1 MTPEARVKKRVCI
14 VLKELGAYYATLVQ
28 ASAPDFLVC
37 WRGKFF
43 GVECKASGD
52 KPTALQEKNMKE
64 NLLSSLKLRLLKDFA
79 VLVLVLLV
87 ANYLARKRMLKL
99 QEELQLKLKHLFGQ
113 TQKK

>member
-43 GVECKASGD
+43 GVECKASGG

-64 NLLSSLKLRLLKDFA
+64 IREAGGHAIAIDENNVD
-79 VLVLVLLV
+79 
-87 ANYLARKRMLKL
+87 
-99 QEELQLKLKHLFGQ
+99 QLGSWVRAHEYEWRSIKS
-113 TQKK
+113 